1 MQDKRQM
8 QPCCQ
13 RGFKTMCGGQ
23 ALIEGIMM
31 RGLDKTSM
39 AVRLPNGEIDVEKWD
54 SGDLVHPKWYRKIPL
69 VRGCVNMVESL
80 IVGYKCLMKSAEKS
94 IPDDEEE
101 EEPSKFEQKIESI
114 FGDKLFKIVGIIG
127 TILGVVLALLLFMYV
142 PMLIV
147 KGISYLVPL
156 GGWKT
161 VIEGI
166 IKIIIFILYLWG
178 VSRLKDIRRTFE
190 YHGAEHKSIA
200 CYEAGEELTVEN
212 IKKYRRFHP
221 RCGTSFLL
229 IVLVISILVFSVVT
243 WNSMLIRILL
253 KIALLPVVVGIS
265 YEIIRI
271 AGRYDNIVTRIISAP
286 GLWLQRLTTREPD
299 ASQIEVAI
307 AALKEVLPEDR
318 DVDRW

>member
-1 MQDKRQM
+1 MTKLNK
-8 QPCCQ
+8 PI
-13 RGFKTMCGGQ
+13 KSKIGGQ